1 MRQCPFASQNPS
13 DAVGILLHYDK
24 VTRDLPERIIP
35 WACFES
41 SHSDPRCFC
50 FSPFSLYKSLC
61 RPFLLLLLLTHH
73 YLLLQAFP
81 KLLQAFPKLLQALAT
96 FLATISI
103 CQLLPSFTFFNNKV
117 LPLTFLLVFF
127 FYFICSSF
135 LFLLFGHYTCVSL
148 FCKTCQL

>member
-13 DAVGILLHYDK
+13 DAVGILLHSDE
-24 VTRDLPERIIP
+24 VTRDLPERIIS

-61 RPFLLLLLLTHH
+61 RPFLLLLLTHH
-73 YLLLQAFP
+73 YL
-81 KLLQAFPKLLQALAT
+81 LLQAFPKLLQALAT

-103 CQLLPSFTFFNNKV
+103 RQLLPSFTFFNNKV
-117 LPLTFLLVFF
+117 LPLTFLLV